1 MTPHLKH
8 PMWQHELTLPDG
20 TTLVCWL
27 DQRLVRGQQVT
38 LREIPNVQWTVGI
51 TYSQPSE
58 KDALH
63 KPWRVGGIA

>member
-27 DQRLVRGQQVT
+27 DRQLSKGQVVT
-38 LREIPNVQWTVGI
+38 LKEIPRVRWTVW
-51 TYSQPSE
+51 TAYSEASE